1 VEDRA
6 GNRDTFKDLDCLLLR
21 KIKEACK
28 EAESK
33 GQECVISRVCYEK
46 VSFDRVVDIKAAKW

>member
-6 GNRDTFKDLDCLLLR
+6 GDRETLEDLDCLILR

-33 GQECVISRVCYEK
+33 GQECVISRVCYKEL
-46 VSFDRVVDIKAAKW
+46 SFCLVADIKVDKW